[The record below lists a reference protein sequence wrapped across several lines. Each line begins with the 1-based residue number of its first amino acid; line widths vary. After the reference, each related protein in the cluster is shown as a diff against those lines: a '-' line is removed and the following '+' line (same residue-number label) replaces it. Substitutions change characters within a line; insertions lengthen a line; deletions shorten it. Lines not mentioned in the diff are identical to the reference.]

1 MIIIILFI
9 LLIIGGIYYYNKQK
23 NSQTPIVNTD
33 TPIVTSNDTP
43 IDTSNDTPIDT
54 PIDTNNTT
62 DTSNDNTDTPIVNT
76 DTPISTNDTPTSQP
90 QIPDITD
97 TPASTT
103 FNLTITPSPFTNFNF
118 TPTFTLTPTLTPY
131 VTSTS
136 SIYQLYADLYSKDDC
151 TMNTLIQNMKNN
163 NTLPAGF
170 PINLAVSA
178 SGFKQIRN
186 TLFAAFSGKV
196 SPVPKAGANN
206 FASCSGSVKPAPA
219 PISVSIFAPP
229 KAQPVPAPPKAQPV
243 PAPAQPAKAQPV
255 PAPAQPAPA
264 KAQPVP
270 APAQPAK
277 AQPVPAPVQPAPAKA
292 QPVPAPAKA
301 QPVPAPAQPA
311 PAKAQPVPAPAQPA
325 PAKAQPVPAP
335 AQPAPAKAQ
344 PGPAPASGPHPVK
357 YASTPVP
364 FDKITYKNIYSMS
377 YCELYNQILSIK
389 EYLNKNPKAAVPLGI
404 PILYINQI
412 YNSKDMKTAAL
423 NMGTLRRLLYAAKA
437 SELNG
442 ISINTDTSKCNF

>member
-33 TPIVTSNDTP
+33 TPIVTSNDTPIDTSNDTP

-270 APAQPAK
+270 APAQPA
-277 AQPVPAPVQPAPAKA
+277 
-292 QPVPAPAKA
+292 
-301 QPVPAPAQPA
+301 
-311 PAKAQPVPAPAQPA
+311 
-325 PAKAQPVPAP
+325 
-335 AQPAPAKAQ
+335 PAKAQ